1 MSGMTLL
8 GASAPIDLLD
18 GCTPETRRLLHV
30 VHELVD
36 EPHDRIDAKRVVT
49 VFCTRE
55 LGLDPDDVE
64 AACDDVSAHVRQEY
78 LPGTV
83 GHVYRTLLRLTQPWR
98 ARYPLLD
105 AAGMIGDH
113 HDDDPGGPD
122 LVSVSASKVSDTVLP
137 LDRPPLLPLG
147 LLNGRLDGAP
157 MIPSHNLSELWTAME
172 HVRQDPD
179 ESLDDLM
186 AVMPGPDFPSGG
198 VIWGV
203 EAVRRLYE
211 TGAETLVLRADIDE
225 ELQGFRT
232 RVAITSLPPG
242 VLIAA
247 VLGQIR
253 DLAKRGRL
261 TLTQLEDQSTPDRVR
276 IVVDAPGAVTTERLK
291 ATLFADTDCE
301 RRVPCRLGFGA
312 DTGGVTRP
320 LREWL
325 ALANQRCSPAW
336 RPKRGPLLDRVPT
349 LREIMER
356 GGYESPLFRVIDRRR
371 TKIVTS

>member
-1 MSGMTLL
+1 MTLL
-8 GASAPIDLLD
+8 GAAAPIDLLD

-49 VFCTRE
+49 LFCTRE
-55 LGLDPDDVE
+55 LGLDPAEVE
-64 AACDDVSAHVRQEY
+64 AACDEVAAHVQHDY

-98 ARYPLLD
+98 TRYPLVD

-122 LVSVSASKVSDTVLP
+122 LVSVRVSDVSHTVLP
-137 LDRPPLLPLG
+137 LDRPALLPIG

-157 MIPSHNLSELWTAME
+157 MVPSHNLSELWTAME

-198 VIWGV
+198 VIWGTKDI
-203 EAVRRLYE
+203 RQLYE
-211 TGAETLVLRADIDE
+211 TGSATLVLRAAIED
-225 ELQGFRT
+225 ELQGNRT

-242 VLIAA
+242 VLIKA
-247 VLGQIR
+247 VIAQIR
-253 DLAKRGRL
+253 DLARRGRL
-261 TLTQLEDQSTPDRVR
+261 LLTQMDDLSTPERVR
-276 IVVDAPGAVTTERLK
+276 IVVDAPGSVTTAEIK
-291 ATLFADTDCE
+291 AALWTDTDCE
-301 RRVPCRLGFGA
+301 RRVPCHLAFGA
-312 DTGGVTRP
+312 ENGTVARP
-320 LREWL
+320 LRDWL
-325 ALANQRCSPAW
+325 ALANRRCTPAW
-336 RPKRGPLLDRVPT
+336 RPKRGPILDRVPT

-356 GGYESPLFRVIDRRR
+356 GGYESPLFDLVDPRR
-371 TKIVTS
+371 TKVLAG